1 MYKRQIFNLKIKS
14 GHQKDLLDSL
24 SDVTPPGA
32 VAWYVME
39 PDDKSKDLIGVAIF
53 ESKEAYQA
61 NAQSPEQHERFTK
74 AMAYLEEEPQW
85 TDGKYI
91 VSQVV

>member
-1 MYKRQIFNLKIKS
+1 MYGSIFNLKIKP
-14 GHQKDLLDSL
+14 GHQKDVLDSL
-24 SDVTPPGA
+24 SDETPPGA

-39 PDDKSKDLIGVAIF
+39 PDDTSKDLIGVAIF

-61 NAQSPEQHERFTK
+61 NAESPEQHERFMK
-74 AMAYLEEEPQW
+74 VMAYLEEEPQW

-91 VSQVV
+91 ISQVV